1 MKTGILIGY
10 FEPLHLGHLAD
21 INHATGQTDTLHV
34 VILPK
39 DGDSLFKPTLQD
51 KARAVQV
58 ACGFFDFVKVH
69 TAQSLNLTDLHG
81 QAWAYDEPNSDTS
94 VISLIIN
101 ALHIYD
107 NPTLFVKQSFANN
120 LLSNTPLT
128 IQTQQMTPLP
138 NNAYNSIAIYQNP
151 ITHFHAIAPSAKQN
165 YTQTVCIVGG
175 ESSGK
180 TTLVHKLANH
190 YGAHFVP
197 EMGRLYTHS
206 DLGGTEIGLQY
217 SDYPIIANQH
227 YLAMQNALKNAIS
240 PITII
245 DTDFIT
251 TQAFCQTYENRTHP
265 LLTAFCENIKMDHT
279 IMLDNNVKWVAD
291 GMRSLGSDDERSA
304 FSNTLIRLFDKHQI
318 TPHMI
323 NDKDYHDRYLSA
335 VRFIDDVIFKK

>member
-151 ITHFHAIAPSAKQN
+151 ITHFHAIAPSAKQTN
-165 YTQTVCIVGG
+165 
-175 ESSGK
+175 K
-180 TTLVHKLANH
+180 TTPKPSVSSVAKVLAKPHLCIN
-190 YGAHFVP
+190 
-197 EMGRLYTHS
+197 L
-206 DLGGTEIGLQY
+206 
-217 SDYPIIANQH
+217 PIIMAHILSQKWDGFIPIVIWVVQKLSCNT
-227 YLAMQNALKNAIS
+227 AIIPS
-240 PITII
+240 LPISII
-245 DTDFIT
+245 W
-251 TQAFCQTYENRTHP
+251 QC
-265 LLTAFCENIKMDHT
+265 K
-279 IMLDNNVKWVAD
+279 
-291 GMRSLGSDDERSA
+291 
-304 FSNTLIRLFDKHQI
+304 
-318 TPHMI
+318 TP
-323 NDKDYHDRYLSA
+323 
-335 VRFIDDVIFKK
+335 